1 MEYIVH
7 IGLQKTG
14 STSLQAAF
22 HDNREALRRNGVA
35 YPLFGSTGASTQHH
49 HKSLLDV
56 LSGIAPRRAFLPDN
70 WAECFHSETAGA
82 DFCVVSCE
90 GFSFLPDPEVA
101 ASLFPRNRT
110 RVLMYVRE
118 PVAYIASVYKQR
130 VKTTN
135 MAMRLR
141 EFAETYRLPYLDVA
155 EKWGRV
161 FGRENVVIRQIDREA
176 DHPDIVADFANLLG
190 LELDH
195 AFPSRKYELN
205 PGIAGNLLFVK
216 RILNF
221 FITSEDCFINRNG
234 FHIDL
239 GTETR
244 NLTNLHHSFCGKIPV
259 DQETVDLIAS
269 RSRQDLETLE
279 RRFNLSV
286 SSRGKP
292 VEASP
297 CPDRERLA
305 DDFSLILAGARK
317 KKGNLAPLLERV
329 AEMFAKRATLP
340 NP

>member
-7 IGLQKTG
+7 IGLPKTG
-14 STSLQAAF
+14 STSLQAACSN
-22 HDNREALRRNGVA
+22 NRETLRRNGVA
-35 YPLFGSTGASTQHH
+35 YPHIGCSGASTQLH

-56 LSGIAPRRAFLPDN
+56 LSGVSARQAYLPDN
-70 WAECFHSETAGA
+70 WVEGFHAETAGA
-82 DFCVVSCE
+82 DVCVVSCE
-90 GFSFLPDPEVA
+90 GFSYLPDPEVTA
-101 ASLFPRNRT
+101 NFFPRRRT

-118 PVAYIASVYKQR
+118 PVEYVVSVYKQR

-135 MAMRLR
+135 MTINFRN
-141 EFAETYRLPYLDVA
+141 FAETYRLPYLVVS

-161 FGRENVVIRQIDREA
+161 YGRENVVIRQIDRNA

-190 LELDH
+190 LELDD
-195 AFPSRKYELN
+195 AFPSRKYEMN

-221 FITSEDCFINRNG
+221 FITPEDCFINQNG
-234 FHIDL
+234 YHIDL

-244 NLTNLHHSFCGKIPV
+244 NLTKLHPGFSGKIPV

-279 RRFNLSV
+279 RRFDLSV

-305 DDFSLILAGARK
+305 EDFALILAGARER
-317 KKGNLAPLLERV
+317 KGNLAPLLERV
-329 AEMFAKRATLP
+329 AGMFPTQATLP